1 MEPMETE
8 TRPLPQYRCHCV
20 ECGGVA
26 VYADDSTYTA
36 SDTDQ
41 VRLSEKLSEKF
52 EVMADYLTANRLKV
66 NSDKTHLMVM
76 TTQQNR
82 RLHPT
87 TVNITTEAGAIEAT
101 QVDRLLGA
109 YIHQDMKWTEYVRN
123 NDNSLLHCLKQRL
136 CALKKYPCPHPL
148 KPW

>member
-20 ECGGVA
+20 ECGVFA

-52 EVMADYLTANRLKV
+52 EVMADYLTANRL
-66 NSDKTHLMVM
+66 NSDKTQNPPSR
-76 TTQQNR
+76 TEDFIQQLSTSPP
-82 RLHPT
+82 RL
-87 TVNITTEAGAIEAT
+87 E
-101 QVDRLLGA
+101 
-109 YIHQDMKWTEYVRN
+109 
-123 NDNSLLHCLKQRL
+123 
-136 CALKKYPCPHPL
+136 
-148 KPW
+148 